1 MTLLRQA
8 ALACVIAAATWIV
21 GWWSVPVCGA
31 AYALLRRGAKHVARD
46 AAVAAMLAWAA
57 LLAYQITHPAFG
69 RLAAS
74 AGAAIPLP
82 APLLMLVA
90 VLFAGALAGSAARL
104 LEER

>member
-1 MTLLRQA
+1 MSGLRIV
-8 ALACVIAAATWIV
+8 ALACVVAAATWIV
-21 GWWSVPVCGA
+21 GWWSVPLCGA
-31 AYALLRRGAKHVARD
+31 GFAVLQRGTDHVVRD
-46 AAVAAMLAWAA
+46 ASLAAMLAWTG
-57 LLAYQITHPAFG
+57 LLAYQVMHPAFG

-82 APLLMLVA
+82 TPLLLLVA

>member
-1 MTLLRQA
+1 MSLVRIV
-8 ALACVIAAATWIV
+8 ALACVIAATTWVI
-21 GWWSVPVCGA
+21 GWWSVPLCGA
-31 AYALLRRGAKHVARD
+31 GFAVLRRGTEHVVREATL
-46 AAVAAMLAWAA
+46 AAMLAWTG
-57 LLAYQITHPAFG
+57 LLAYQVVHPAFG

-82 APLLMLVA
+82 TPVLLVVA